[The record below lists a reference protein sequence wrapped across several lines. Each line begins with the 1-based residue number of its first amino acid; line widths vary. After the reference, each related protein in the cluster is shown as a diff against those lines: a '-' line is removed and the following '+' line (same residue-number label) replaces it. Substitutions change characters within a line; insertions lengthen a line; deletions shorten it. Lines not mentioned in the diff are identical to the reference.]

1 MSLYDDPLVTYDGL
15 PTDAFMNQ
23 LMVKLDAVPADVL
36 SAAQTTPI
44 FSNVQQMNDAEVI
57 GTGTSG
63 DDWRGVGVPPTVV

>member
-23 LMVKLDAVPADVL
+23 IMVKLDAIPADVL

-44 FSNVQQMNDAEVI
+44 HANTKQINGAAVL
-57 GTGTSG
+57 GTGTEA
-63 DDWRGVGVPPTVV
+63 DTWRGNV